1 MKDEIKVKIK
11 TKLEKKFRNTWLK
24 DVKQIGKEVTKCL
37 QEAEKVGFLIQ
48 SMTINVDE
56 PYFETDGI
64 WLFEHIKNKR
74 GDKK

>member
-1 MKDEIKVKIK
+1 MKDEIKVRIK
-11 TKLEKKFRNTWLK
+11 AKLEKKFKNTWLK
-24 DVKQIGKEVTKCL
+24 NVKQLGKEVTKCL

-64 WLFEHIKNKR
+64 WLFSHINKR